1 MSKIAFSADHHIKLG
16 QKNVPRE
23 WQRNRFMLL
32 AEELNKVDCD
42 YHVFGGDLLDVANPS
57 IEEVGLMYTF
67 LHRIEKPI
75 IMISGNHEMGTKTLD
90 CYRHINDMLEHLNV
104 RVVREFETI
113 DGIDYIPYN
122 ILHSKTWGT
131 KASNLAVT
139 HVRGEIPPHV
149 LPEINLEKFDEYT
162 KVFAGDLH
170 SVSNSQRNILYP
182 GSPFA
187 TSFHRSSPSNSNGY
201 FIIDTNTYDHVWVE
215 LFLPQ
220 LIRRTVREERDI
232 VKTEF
237 HHTIY
242 ELEGDLEGLAKVE
255 SSDLLD
261 KKITKDI
268 SSPATLNMTGN
279 ISEELAEFLVEIR
292 DIKPNEVPEYIT
304 LFKETLLDTD

>member
-1 MSKIAFSADHHIKLG
+1 MSKICFSADHHIKLG
-16 QKNVPRE
+16 QKNVPRD

-32 AEELNKVDCD
+32 ADELNKIDCD

-67 LHRIEKPI
+67 LHKIAKPI
-75 IMISGNHEMGTKTLD
+75 IMISGNHEMSTKTLD
-90 CYRHINDMLEHLNV
+90 CYKHISDMLEHLNV

-113 DGIDYIPYN
+113 NGIDYIPYN

-131 KASNLAVT
+131 RCSDLAVT

-149 LPEINLEKFDEYT
+149 MPEVNLERFDEYT

-187 TSFHRSSPSNSNGY
+187 TSFHRAIPSGSNGY
-201 FIIDTNTYDHVWVE
+201 FIIDTTTNDHIWHE
-215 LFLPQ
+215 LRLPQ
-220 LIRRTVREERDI
+220 LIRQTVREEKEI
-232 VKTEF
+232 IKTEF

-255 SSDLLD
+255 NSELLD

-268 SSPATLNMTGN
+268 SSPATLTMSGSIT
-279 ISEELAEFLVEIR
+279 EELAEFLVEIR
-292 DIKPNEVPEYIT
+292 DIKPDEVPEYIT
-304 LFKETLLDTD
+304 LFKETILDTD